1 MPVYQYRV
9 RDRKGQLEQGQIEAE
24 DLRKAVETLRNRGYF
39 VVEVRQPG
47 QGLQREIRLPSLG
60 GRIGLKQVAVFARQ
74 MATLI
79 QAGVTI
85 THALSILEEQENHPG
100 MRKVLKEARTAI
112 EGGASFTDALSQQKV
127 FSRLFLGLVRAGEA
141 AGQVET
147 VLDRLATFLEKE
159 LALRGKIR
167 TALTYPTIVLVFAI
181 LISYFLLA
189 FIVPQFARILTD
201 LGSELP
207 LLTRALIAVSN
218 LLRQGLPFV
227 VGLVVLGALGVGLM
241 GRTPKGRH
249 ALDAFKLRLPVFG
262 PLIKKSAVGSF
273 ARTLAL
279 LLGGGVG
286 VMEALEIAEG
296 SANNTLVEGAIR
308 RVRQGVERGEGM
320 SPGMRQH
327 PDLFPPMVSSMVAIG
342 EEAGSTD
349 TMLAKVADFYEREVE
364 EAVASLSAAIEPL
377 LIVFLGL
384 IVGFIVVGMF
394 MPLFQVIST
403 LSAQ

>member
-1 MPVYQYRV
+1 M
-9 RDRKGQLEQGQIEAE
+9 
-24 DLRKAVETLRNRGYF
+24 
-39 VVEVRQPG
+39 
-47 QGLQREIRLPSLG
+47 QREIRLPSLE

-85 THALSILEEQENHPG
+85 TYALSILEEQENHLG
-100 MRKVLKEARTAI
+100 MRKVLKKVRTAI

-127 FSRLFLGLVRAGEA
+127 FSRLFLGLVRAREA
-141 AGQVET
+141 AGQVEA

-167 TALTYPTIVLVFAI
+167 TALSYPTIVFVFAI

-207 LLTRALIAVSN
+207 LLTRALIAISN

-227 VGLVVLGALGVGLM
+227 VGLVVLGALGVRLM

-262 PLIKKSAVGSF
+262 PP
-273 ARTLAL
+273 
-279 LLGGGVG
+279 GGCVKGW
-286 VMEALEIAEG
+286 
-296 SANNTLVEGAIR
+296 S
-308 RVRQGVERGEGM
+308 RG
-320 SPGMRQH
+320 R
-327 PDLFPPMVSSMVAIG
+327 A
-342 EEAGSTD
+342 
-349 TMLAKVADFYEREVE
+349 
-364 EAVASLSAAIEPL
+364 
-377 LIVFLGL
+377 
-384 IVGFIVVGMF
+384 
-394 MPLFQVIST
+394 
-403 LSAQ
+403 